1 MMSRIN
7 SSTALSR
14 LLLCLSIG
22 TVSGVAAQSQAIS
35 SDLSATNLPSAS
47 ENDAVVRWG
56 RIVGVITAQGV
67 SNPVAGIAS
76 GTTPWTTTKGAAAVD
91 LTNGEAA
98 FFVRGLV
105 LVGGDTSGTPGPV
118 TSVQG
123 ALVCNPGASDQQ
135 VSDTATVPLDA
146 QGNAEFVGS
155 LEQSPPSACS
165 NPLFL
170 ILNAAKNVWIGTG
183 AVQTTQTLR

>member
-1 MMSRIN
+1 MSRIN
-7 SSTALSR
+7 ASTALCR
-14 LLLCLSIG
+14 LLLCLFMGAVSSI
-22 TVSGVAAQSQAIS
+22 SALSQTIS
-35 SDLSATNLPSAS
+35 SESSAANLSSYS
-47 ENDAVVRWG
+47 EDDAVVRWE
-56 RIVGVITAQGV
+56 RIAGVITAQGV

-183 AVQTTQTLR
+183 SVRTTQTVR